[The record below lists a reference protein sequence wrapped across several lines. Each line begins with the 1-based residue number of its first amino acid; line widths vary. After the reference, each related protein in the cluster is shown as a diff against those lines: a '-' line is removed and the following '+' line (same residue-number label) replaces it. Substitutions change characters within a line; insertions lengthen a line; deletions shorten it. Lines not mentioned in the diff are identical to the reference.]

1 LAEPTPSP
9 SDLIVAGFAAS
20 VTNEDYIVVSRIEE
34 LDIVIRRKD
43 GRVTAGI
50 PQLALY
56 VTADDVRAAITDLEQ
71 KRTALFGDLAK
82 DIELEDIDVRPYR
95 GRWLQRP
102 TEGGIGQFA
111 LKAAIVIGLIAGTAV
126 ISAALLLPKIER
138 IIVNAQARVQQLTKF
153 GGHEF
158 WTKAE
163 RELARAAEPTSDL
176 TPEQRRRILSQ
187 INVIVERWRPF
198 IAEIAPL
205 FVDLQRPTAHPTSQ
219 EGK

>member
-1 LAEPTPSP
+1 
-9 SDLIVAGFAAS
+9 
-20 VTNEDYIVVSRIEE
+20 VSRIEE

-56 VTADDVRAAITDLEQ
+56 VTADDVHAAITALEQ
-71 KRTALFGDLAK
+71 KRTAFFGDLAG
-82 DIELEDIDVRPYR
+82 DIELPSTGGWR
-95 GRWLQRP
+95 QRP

-176 TPEQRRRILSQ
+176 TPEQKRRILSQ

-198 IAEIAPL
+198 VAEIAPL
-205 FVDLQRPTAHPTSQ
+205 FVDFQRPTAHPTSQ

>member
-1 LAEPTPSP
+1 L
-9 SDLIVAGFAAS
+9 LGAGRDFHKRGS
-20 VTNEDYIVVSRIEE
+20 HRVSRIEE
-34 LDIVIRRKD
+34 LDIVIRHKD

-56 VTADDVRAAITDLEQ
+56 VTADDVHAAITALEQ
-71 KRTALFGDLAK
+71 KRTALFGDLAG
-82 DIELEDIDVRPYR
+82 DIELMDVDVRPT
-95 GRWLQRP
+95 GGWPQRP

-176 TPEQRRRILSQ
+176 TPEQKRRILSQ

-198 IAEIAPL
+198 VAEIAPL
-205 FVDLQRPTAHPTSQ
+205 FVDFQRPTAHPTSQ

>member
-1 LAEPTPSP
+1 MR
-9 SDLIVAGFAAS
+9 
-20 VTNEDYIVVSRIEE
+20 VTNEGHIVVSRIEE
-34 LDIVIRRKD
+34 LDIVIRHKN

-56 VTADDVRAAITDLEQ
+56 VTADDVHAAITALEQ
-71 KRTALFGDLAK
+71 KRIALFGDLAK
-82 DIELEDIDVRPYR
+82 DIELEDIDV
-95 GRWLQRP
+95 RWLQRP

-138 IIVNAQARVQQLTKF
+138 IIVNAQARVQQLTKV

-163 RELARAAEPTSDL
+163 RELARAAEPASDL

-198 IAEIAPL
+198 VAEIAPL
-205 FVDLQRPTAHPTSQ
+205 FVDFQKPAAHPTLQ

>member
-1 LAEPTPSP
+1 M
-9 SDLIVAGFAAS
+9 
-20 VTNEDYIVVSRIEE
+20 SRIEE
-34 LDIVIRRKD
+34 LDIVIRHKD

-56 VTADDVRAAITDLEQ
+56 VTADDVHAAITDLEQ
-71 KRTALFGDLAK
+71 KRTALFGDLPK
-82 DIELEDIDVRPYR
+82 DIELEDIDVGPYG

-138 IIVNAQARVQQLTKF
+138 IIVNAQARVQQLTKV

-158 WTKAE
+158 WTRAE

-176 TPEQRRRILSQ
+176 TPEQKRRILSQ

-198 IAEIAPL
+198 VAEIAPL
-205 FVDLQRPTAHPTSQ
+205 FVDFQRPTAHPTSP